1 MMNCVIRI
9 PAKDSFVTS
18 GPQLMGRQSA
28 NEGFLKAWFEFT
40 EHHDYWCMARYKDE
54 AQVFAKIGKA
64 VHQKLSRPLPTY
76 RWIQQSDIHKVNP
89 VGTVFLPGPQVAE
102 VSWIRRRN
110 AQTHDADFSIV
121 GMTHTSCEMSVQDAL
136 ANMLT
141 APVFPWDAQICP
153 SYSVRDMVQR
163 LLDDES
169 AWLRE
174 HLQAS
179 RLPKI
184 ELPILSLGIDCASF
198 DIPITEKKQ
207 HRSAWR
213 KRWNLPEETIC
224 ALYVGRFDL
233 RSKASL
239 YPMFDALELAAK
251 ELAATGGPPLVC
263 VLAGWYQSD
272 WDEQAIAQA
281 QMQVCPNVRLIIEDG
296 RPLATRSSIWFSA
309 DFFTSLV
316 DNIQETFGLTPI
328 EAMAAGLPVVVT
340 DYDGYKESVRHDVNG
355 FRIPTIQA
363 PSGCGIHLINQH
375 ADLMLSYRNY
385 VGQASAMIGV
395 DISAAARAY
404 VSLARSTE
412 LRQKMGMAGK
422 ARAQQRYDWQQLIPK
437 YQNLWQDLSLVRQ
450 QHRQNKVSCTQTSKT
465 GPYPPRRR
473 DPLHSFEH
481 YPSTTLNENT
491 VICVGPLSPTTDA
504 DCKKVIQQLV
514 SRPLYS
520 HLAHDSFTELAG
532 WILKRATS
540 GSHGLRIGDLQ
551 SSNLGTERL
560 YPVVAVLIKNGLLDW
575 EKRIPQ
581 NATENSS
588 VKP

>member
-1 MMNCVIRI
+1 
-9 PAKDSFVTS
+9 
-18 GPQLMGRQSA
+18 
-28 NEGFLKAWFEFT
+28 
-40 EHHDYWCMARYKDE
+40 
-54 AQVFAKIGKA
+54 
-64 VHQKLSRPLPTY
+64 
-76 RWIQQSDIHKVNP
+76 
-89 VGTVFLPGPQVAE
+89 
-102 VSWIRRRN
+102 
-110 AQTHDADFSIV
+110 
-121 GMTHTSCEMSVQDAL
+121 
-136 ANMLT
+136 
-141 APVFPWDAQICP
+141 
-153 SYSVRDMVQR
+153 
-163 LLDDES
+163 
-169 AWLRE
+169 
-174 HLQAS
+174 
-179 RLPKI
+179 
-184 ELPILSLGIDCASF
+184 
-198 DIPITEKKQ
+198 
-207 HRSAWR
+207 
-213 KRWNLPEETIC
+213 
-224 ALYVGRFDL
+224 
-233 RSKASL
+233 
-239 YPMFDALELAAK
+239 MFDALELAAK

-363 PSGCGIHLINQH
+363 PSGCGIYLINQH

-504 DCKKVIQQLV
+504 GCKKVIQQLV

-520 HLAHDSFTELAG
+520 HLAYDSFTELAG

-540 GSHGLRIGDLQ
+540 ASHGLRIGDLQ

-581 NATENSS
+581 NAMENSS